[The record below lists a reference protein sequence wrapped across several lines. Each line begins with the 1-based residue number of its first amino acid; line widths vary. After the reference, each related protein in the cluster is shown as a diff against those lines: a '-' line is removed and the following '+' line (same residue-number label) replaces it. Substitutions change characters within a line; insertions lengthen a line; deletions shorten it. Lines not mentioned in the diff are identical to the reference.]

1 VLVEHRGKHVDRE
14 AAAMNESVSYRT
26 VVESTWQTLQPSLAE
41 AKCAGC
47 ECLQTTMVELRL
59 ALDDLPADARTEALR
74 QAIEKAESS
83 ADRHPC
89 LGCEPCLPSNVLADF
104 YREQARRAA
113 TQAACDT

>member
-1 VLVEHRGKHVDRE
+1 
-14 AAAMNESVSYRT
+14 MSESVSYRT
-26 VVESTWQTLQPSLAE
+26 VVERPWKALQPSLVE

-74 QAIEKAESS
+74 QTIEKAEPS

-89 LGCEPCLPSNVLADF
+89 LGCEPCLPSNLLADF
-104 YREQARRAA
+104 YREQTCRAA
-113 TQAACDT
+113 TQTTCDT